1 MAAPPHSSSAPPGAT
16 AAAAA
21 APRLTER
28 KRLAIVAAA
37 ISEFRARGFDAT
49 SMDQIAATA
58 VVSKRTVYNHFPSKE
73 ALFAEILRQLWQQ
86 SAAAPDLPYAAGQP
100 LRPQLLAMMQ
110 HKMAVLSEG
119 SFIDLARVALA
130 ATIHAPERGSDI
142 VARLND
148 KDVGVPAWIAAAQA
162 DGRLKGADPAFAAH
176 LLFGPV
182 KTFAFWPQV
191 TLGQP
196 ALDPA
201 AQAEVC
207 AAAVDLF
214 LAYYALE

>member
-1 MAAPPHSSSAPPGAT
+1 MAVPLSQTPTIAT
-16 AAAAA
+16 A

-28 KRLAIVAAA
+28 KRLAIVTAA

-58 VVSKRTVYNHFPSKE
+58 AVSKRTVYNHFPSKDE
-73 ALFAEILRQLWQQ
+73 LFAEMLLQLWQQ
-86 SAAAPDLPYAAGQP
+86 SVAGPAVPYQAGQP
-100 LRPQLLAMMQ
+100 LRPQLLAITQ
-110 HKMAVLSEG
+110 HKMAMLSEG

-130 ATIHAPERGSDI
+130 ETIHSPERGSHI
-142 VARLND
+142 VARLNE
-148 KDVGVPAWIAAAQA
+148 KDIQVPTWIRAAQQ
-162 DGRLKGADPAFAAH
+162 DGRLKAADPGFAAQ

-196 ALDPA
+196 ALDA
-201 AQAEVC
+201 ATQGHVC
-207 AAAVDLF
+207 AAAVDMF